1 MVCILAVLMVV
12 REEMPGALLEYPR
25 MAIMQLVRVVA
36 VAAVV
41 LVIATLPKEAM
52 GAEVLSQLDGG

>member
-1 MVCILAVLMVV
+1 
-12 REEMPGALLEYPR
+12 
-25 MAIMQLVRVVA
+25 MQLVRVVA